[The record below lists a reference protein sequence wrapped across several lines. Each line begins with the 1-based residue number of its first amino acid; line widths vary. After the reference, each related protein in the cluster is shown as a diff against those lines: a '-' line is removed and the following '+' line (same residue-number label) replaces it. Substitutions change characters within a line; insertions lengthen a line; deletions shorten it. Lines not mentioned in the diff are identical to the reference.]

1 MFCCNASLYADDT
14 MIYFYSSSS
23 QELSDNLDRDLLAI
37 AKWLNN
43 HKLTLNLE
51 KTKCMLVG
59 SNRKLER
66 KMAVIVLI
74 FDHNVNNVNSFKYL
88 GIVISSDFTWRNH
101 VEYIVGKINQR
112 LCLLNRIKH
121 LLPFGARLLF
131 YNSLVMPL
139 FDYADLV
146 WGDKHNVTLM
156 TSLQVLQN
164 KAAKIILDRPL
175 YSSATHALA
184 TLKWVPLEKRR
195 FQRRCIYVYKCLNG
209 LVEHDMNF
217 IRQQEQHDYNTT
229 TKLNLRPPSVKRNW
243 GKQRTAFHAIKDFN
257 SFSQAIRQSVNLN
270 IFKRKPFKFVT

>member
-1 MFCCNASLYADDT
+1 MVCGNASLYADDT
-14 MIYFYSSSS
+14 VIYFYSSSS
-23 QELSDNLDRDLLAI
+23 QELSDNLDLDLLAV

-59 SNRKLER
+59 SNSI
-66 KMAVIVLI
+66 VIVLI

-88 GIVISSDFTWRNH
+88 GIVISSDFTWTNH
-101 VEYIVGKINQR
+101 VEYIAGKTNQR
-112 LCLLNRIKH
+112 LGLLNRIKH
-121 LLPFGARLLF
+121 LLPFSALLLF
-131 YNSLVMPL
+131 YNSLVVPL
-139 FDYADLV
+139 FDSADLV

-156 TSLQVLQN
+156 TSLQVLQT

-184 TLKWVPLEKRR
+184 LHKSVPLEKGH
-195 FQRRCIYVYKCLNG
+195 FQRRCSYVYKCLNG

-217 IRQQEQHDYNTT
+217 IRQQEQHDYNTR
-229 TKLNLRPPSVKRNW
+229 TKLNLRLPSAKRNW

-270 IFKRKPFKFVT
+270 IFKRNLIKFVISMNVS